1 MKTRNVKGLDRG
13 RQRALDHR
21 GVKSDKSPAVALE
34 RAYTEGTMCQGCG
47 AVFSRKT
54 WRRSSRRAALA
65 LAPNAVRKTCPACRQ
80 VQEGRAY
87 GRVVLRGEAWLKNHE
102 GDVRRRIANVEA
114 RARHTQPERRVVE
127 VGRSKYG
134 LEIMSTSQKL
144 AHRVVRELEKAF
156 GGSSSYRW
164 SDRDGSLTATWA
176 HD

>member
-1 MKTRNVKGLDRG
+1 MKTRDIKRLDRG

-21 GVKSDKSPAVALE
+21 GTKSDTSLAVALE
-34 RAYTEGTMCQGCG
+34 RAYTEGTMCQSCG

-54 WRRSSRRAALA
+54 WRRSSRRATLA
-65 LAPNAVRKTCPACRQ
+65 LAPNAARKTCPACRQ
-80 VQEGRAY
+80 VQEGRSY
-87 GRVVLRGEAWLKNHE
+87 GRVILEGEAWLKDHE
-102 GDVRRRIANVEA
+102 GEVRRRIANVEA

-127 VGRSKYG
+127 IGRAKGG
-134 LEIMSTSQKL
+134 LEMMSTSQKL